1 MVFHLQSKLPAILQ
15 VTYVFFFVT
24 KPKKVVAFA
33 KQSIAI
39 SSRLAHTLLTLLSA
53 RLVFHFFSSPTLLF
67 VFELSSL

>member
-15 VTYVFFFVT
+15 VTYIFFVT
-24 KPKKVVAFA
+24 KPKKVVVFA

-39 SSRLAHTLLTLLSA
+39 SSPVAHTLLTLLSA